1 MNKTYNYGDFKV
13 RLSNCEKYVEFDSGR
28 FAPVRYKGN
37 DRYFINVITTDKGCP
52 RGTER
57 IFLDRVK

>member
-1 MNKTYNYGDFKV
+1 MIKTYNYGDFKV
-13 RLSNCEKYVEFDSGR
+13 KLSNCQKYVEFADGR
-28 FAPVRYKGN
+28 FAPVRRKGN